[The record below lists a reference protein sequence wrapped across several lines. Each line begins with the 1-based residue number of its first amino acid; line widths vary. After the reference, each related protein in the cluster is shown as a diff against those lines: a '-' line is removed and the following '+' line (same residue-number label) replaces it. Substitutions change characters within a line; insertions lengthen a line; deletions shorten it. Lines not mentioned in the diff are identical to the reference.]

1 MNDKFQYVLATLAIS
16 FGSQW
21 AIRFFKSKA
30 IGKNEEI
37 INLNL
42 IIDRMRMEI
51 DRLEEKIDKM
61 RMEFEIKDAAY
72 SAAFSCPHHATCPV
86 MAKLNQK

>member
-1 MNDKFQYVLATLAIS
+1 MKLDKYVLATLAIA

-51 DRLEEKIDKM
+51 DRLEAKIDKM
-61 RMEFEIKDAAY
+61 RLEFEIKDAAY
-72 SAAFSCPHHATCPV
+72 AAAFSCPHHATCPV
-86 MAKLNQK
+86 MAKLKSK